1 MRYLKKAAYYLGN
14 ACWKTLGGGL
24 SALVWLA
31 LSALFAASLVGF
43 PLTLTTLKNAYV
55 CLKPFGS
62 RITLV
67 LGKNALLGLVWTL
80 IAGWAFALFE
90 IIRACAFLALPAG
103 AFFAPQWLKLIRLAL
118 FPFSCEN
125 N

>member
-31 LSALFAASLVGF
+31 LSALFAASLIGF
-43 PLTLTTLKNAYV
+43 PLSLTTLKNAYV

-118 FPFSCEN
+118 FPFSCESN
-125 N
+125 

>member
-31 LSALFAASLVGF
+31 LSALFAASLIGF
-43 PLTLTTLKNAYV
+43 PLSLTTLKNAYV

-80 IAGWAFALFE
+80 TAGWAFALFE
-90 IIRACAFLALPAG
+90 IIRACAFLALPEG

-118 FPFSCEN
+118 FPFSCESN
-125 N
+125 